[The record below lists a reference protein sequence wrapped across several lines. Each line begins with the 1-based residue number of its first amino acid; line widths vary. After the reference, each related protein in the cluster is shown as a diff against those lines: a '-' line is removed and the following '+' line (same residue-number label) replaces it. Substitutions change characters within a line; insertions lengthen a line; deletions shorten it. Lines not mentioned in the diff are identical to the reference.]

1 MTNIEQVLIIFLPVV
16 LRLTEPVHQ
25 DDHQGGGG
33 DLEAGQGSKDGL
45 EKIFRMLGESHLGFL

>member
-1 MTNIEQVLIIFLPVV
+1 MV
-16 LRLTEPVHQ
+16 LRLTEPVHK

-45 EKIFRMLGESHLGFL
+45 EKIFGMLGESHLGFL